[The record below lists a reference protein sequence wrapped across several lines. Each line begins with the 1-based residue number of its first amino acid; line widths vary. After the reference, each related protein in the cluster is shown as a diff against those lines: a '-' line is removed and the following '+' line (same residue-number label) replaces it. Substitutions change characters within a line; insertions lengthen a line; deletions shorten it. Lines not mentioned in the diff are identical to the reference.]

1 MSQRRGGGGSGSAKE
16 SGGGS
21 VSVEKNEEI
30 LPFSKSLDP
39 SSSSDGLNSSLQ
51 VGSPPNSGGPGGE
64 ISTSGEV
71 VQQVGGM
78 SLDERYHAETQQ
90 LKTKQWQECHF
101 ARVSFFLYCFRS
113 YHVLSCTVCMQ
124 SNYIYG
130 CEIKMTTHGKL
141 FTIRKILKST
151 HRASL
156 KVAGNLNMLSI
167 KTTVGK
173 VHV

>member
-30 LPFSKSLDP
+30 VPFSKSLDT
-39 SSSSDGLNSSLQ
+39 SLSSDGLDSSLQ
-51 VGSPPNSGGPGGE
+51 VGSPPPNSGGPGGE

-113 YHVLSCTVCMQ
+113 YHVLSCTICSQ
-124 SNYIYG
+124 N
-130 CEIKMTTHGKL
+130 T
-141 FTIRKILKST
+141 FTVVK
-151 HRASL
+151 
-156 KVAGNLNMLSI
+156 
-167 KTTVGK
+167 
-173 VHV
+173 

>member
-21 VSVEKNEEI
+21 VSVENNEEI
-30 LPFSKSLDP
+30 LPFSKSLDT
-39 SSSSDGLNSSLQ
+39 SSSSDGLDSSLQ
-51 VGSPPNSGGPGGE
+51 VGSPTNSGGPGGE
-64 ISTSGEV
+64 ISTGGEV

-113 YHVLSCTVCMQ
+113 YHVLSCTVYSQ
-124 SNYIYG
+124 N
-130 CEIKMTTHGKL
+130 T
-141 FTIRKILKST
+141 F
-151 HRASL
+151 
-156 KVAGNLNMLSI
+156 KV
-167 KTTVGK
+167 VR
-173 VHV
+173 

>member
-30 LPFSKSLDP
+30 VPFSKSLDT
-39 SSSSDGLNSSLQ
+39 SSSSDHSLDSSLQ
-51 VGSPPNSGGPGGE
+51 VGSPPNSGGPQAGGE
-64 ISTSGEV
+64 ISTSGEIV
-71 VQQVGGM
+71 PQVGGM

-124 SNYIYG
+124 SKHVYG
-130 CEIKMTTHGKL
+130 GEIK
-141 FTIRKILKST
+141 
-151 HRASL
+151 
-156 KVAGNLNMLSI
+156 
-167 KTTVGK
+167 
-173 VHV
+173 

>member
-30 LPFSKSLDP
+30 LPFSKSLDHNNP
-39 SSSSDGLNSSLQ
+39 SSSSSSSSDGLDSSLQ
-51 VGSPPNSGGPGGE
+51 IGSPPNSGGPGGE

-101 ARVSFFLYCFRS
+101 ARVSFLLYCFRS
-113 YHVLSCTVCMQ
+113 YHVCRVLYAV
-124 SNYIYG
+124 
-130 CEIKMTTHGKL
+130 
-141 FTIRKILKST
+141 
-151 HRASL
+151 
-156 KVAGNLNMLSI
+156 
-167 KTTVGK
+167 
-173 VHV
+173 

>member
-30 LPFSKSLDP
+30 VPFSKSLDT
-39 SSSSDGLNSSLQ
+39 SSSSDGVDSSLQ

-101 ARVSFFLYCFRS
+101 ARVSFFLYSFRS

-130 CEIKMTTHGKL
+130 CEIKKITHGKL

-167 KTTVGK
+167 KTTV
-173 VHV
+173 

>member
-30 LPFSKSLDP
+30 LPFSKSLDTT
-39 SSSSDGLNSSLQ
+39 SSSSDGLDSSLQ
-51 VGSPPNSGGPGGE
+51 VGSPPPNSGGPGGE

-101 ARVSFFLYCFRS
+101 ARVSFFVYCFRS
-113 YHVLSCTVCMQ
+113 YHALSCTICMQ
-124 SNYIYG
+124 SKYVYG
-130 CEIKMTTHGKL
+130 CEIK
-141 FTIRKILKST
+141 
-151 HRASL
+151 
-156 KVAGNLNMLSI
+156 
-167 KTTVGK
+167 
-173 VHV
+173 

>member
-30 LPFSKSLDP
+30 LPFSKSLDT
-39 SSSSDGLNSSLQ
+39 SSSSDGLDSSLQ

-113 YHVLSCTVCMQ
+113 YHVLSCTICSQ
-124 SNYIYG
+124 NI
-130 CEIKMTTHGKL
+130 
-141 FTIRKILKST
+141 FTVVK
-151 HRASL
+151 
-156 KVAGNLNMLSI
+156 
-167 KTTVGK
+167 
-173 VHV
+173 